1 MSLNVRHI
9 TFQRTNFAIWDL
21 GGRWASLWCR
31 YPKDA
36 VGVVYVVGSSD
47 GNFRYKAAGALWSLL
62 DTEELKDAVLLVFAN
77 KQDQLD
83 ALSVTE
89 VKDIL
94 GLGMRGGRLRWHIQ

>member
-1 MSLNVRHI
+1 M
-9 TFQRTNFAIWDL
+9 
-21 GGRWASLWCR
+21 
-31 YPKDA
+31 
-36 VGVVYVVGSSD
+36 VGSSD

-94 GLGMRGGRLRWHIQ
+94 GLGMRGGRLRWHIQGSSAVSGDGLVEGMAWMTTQLKGRTWRQALGI